1 MLVHGQQ
8 AFTKILPSDTKPIF
22 SFKRRNLKT
31 ATKDQEHSRE
41 AVDWLDQDQVGLWF
55 TARQHLSAPPQL
67 PRLFQ
72 DGVLLLF
79 LHFHIVNRYVAAKEN
94 GFISELAVMLNTFL
108 REQQVCVCVRAG
120 GTCHHFVNICIVSC
134 FRQGC
139 SSKILSFS
147 TRPLV

>member
-8 AFTKILPSDTKPIF
+8 AFTKILPSDTKQIF
-22 SFKRRNLKT
+22 SLKRRNLKR

-41 AVDWLDQDQVGLWF
+41 AVDWLDQDQVGLWV

-72 DGVLLLF
+72 DGVVLLF

-108 REQQVCVCVRAG
+108 REQQVCVCVFGGDMSPFCEHLHRVLLQAG
-120 GTCHHFVNICIVSC
+120 LLL
-134 FRQGC
+134 
-139 SSKILSFS
+139 KD
-147 TRPLV
+147 PLLQH

>member
-108 REQQVCVCVRAG
+108 REQQVCVCV
-120 GTCHHFVNICIVSC
+120 CV
-134 FRQGC
+134 QGAHVTI
-139 SSKILSFS
+139 S
-147 TRPLV
+147 